1 MQLEIRH
8 AIIEGRTPTIQTQPK
23 LALYTHVEIRFA
35 TGVFCPFNVIR
46 KRNLSVAKTREST
59 IPLGGVQKLT
69 TVGQRQKRLSTR
81 EERVSPFNRGP

>member
-1 MQLEIRH
+1 M
-8 AIIEGRTPTIQTQPK
+8 
-23 LALYTHVEIRFA
+23 
-35 TGVFCPFNVIR
+35 
-46 KRNLSVAKTREST
+46 AKTREST

>member
-1 MQLEIRH
+1 M
-8 AIIEGRTPTIQTQPK
+8 QPK
-23 LALYTHVEIRFA
+23 LALLYSRRFVS

-69 TVGQRQKRLSTR
+69 SWTKAKTFEHTR
-81 EERVSPFNRGP
+81 GESISPFIRGP